1 MNLQNPTQ
9 LHLGM
14 KATFLEREYKLLGRV
29 VMGVHDAGEWY
40 FWNEFNLVSDDGAM
54 AILVYEE
61 DEHGLHWRIFTQF
74 DPEFPMTVADA
85 AAVRVGKTLNLNGT
99 DVKVTLV
106 DKSTVK
112 QIEGRAPHGTVMG
125 SVENYF
131 NALGGGLM
139 QVVSWTATK
148 VEYYNGCDLSPED
161 VAVAFDIPLEKVA
174 VASWRLPR
182 QLHEEQQ
189 EEENH
194 YLSGKTFLSIVIAVI
209 CIVTVWIVWCVPSAG
224 YEGFQ
229 VFKEK
234 APEPV
239 LFLGETGLLK
249 NEHYQITGHS
259 VMDISEPNLDFERH
273 EYELTADDGHQALL
287 VCGRSPK
294 DGTWEVFT
302 PLQPLEP
309 ITPSQA
315 GAMRLGQSVDV
326 EGVQGTIDELFL
338 ARSEKIEQLT
348 NSTPLPGSLCYNFS
362 AKGPYRRLLVRWDAT
377 GINFFQGV
385 DVPKADVIKGFSSH

>member
-189 EEENH
+189 EDHQQQEEQELGDAH
-194 YLSGKTFLSIVIAVI
+194 GRAGDAAEPK
-209 CIVTVWIVWCVPSAG
+209 SARD
-224 YEGFQ
+224 Q
-229 VFKEK
+229 R
-234 APEPV
+234 
-239 LFLGETGLLK
+239 
-249 NEHYQITGHS
+249 
-259 VMDISEPNLDFERH
+259 D
-273 EYELTADDGHQALL
+273 HQENQ
-287 VCGRSPK
+287 S
-294 DGTWEVFT
+294 
-302 PLQPLEP
+302 PLQHAKSPWP
-309 ITPSQA
+309 
-315 GAMRLGQSVDV
+315 RLSWINV
-326 EGVQGTIDELFL
+326 I
-338 ARSEKIEQLT
+338 RS
-348 NSTPLPGSLCYNFS
+348 
-362 AKGPYRRLLVRWDAT
+362 
-377 GINFFQGV
+377 
-385 DVPKADVIKGFSSH
+385 